1 MKILAE
7 MGHGDVIAFGDANFP
22 AKSSKAACG
31 AGGCILI
38 PALLDAVLELFPI
51 DTFVPQPVKLMQ
63 VVPGDDYVPEVVEDY
78 KRSWPNTASARIK
91 SNTWSVSDF
100 YDHTDTAYCVV
111 ATGETARYANITL
124 KKGRYRL
131 KRKSC
136 GRTSSRSFSF
146 CVLTLSENRIKPS
159 LTFSSKSI
167 RDRACYSWK
176 TAACY

>member
-1 MKILAE
+1 MLKKISPLISPELLKILAE

-22 AKSSKAACG
+22 AKSSKAACVVRADG
-31 AGGCILI
+31 IPI

-78 KRSWPNTASARIK
+78 KKILAK
-91 SNTWSVSDF
+91 HGVSEDKIEYLERFDF

-124 KKGRYRL
+124 KKGVI
-131 KRKSC
+131 
-136 GRTSSRSFSF
+136 G
-146 CVLTLSENRIKPS
+146 
-159 LTFSSKSI
+159 
-167 RDRACYSWK
+167 
-176 TAACY
+176 